1 MKLLALLLALLA
13 FLGITFSPPTKQPVP
28 LWSFRSIDTVKY
40 SRDVAREK
48 LDRPDFDLTIDQQVQ
63 KIASA
68 GASHVAIG
76 TPYDSEFLPYL
87 RRWVAAARKYHLNV
101 WFRGNWSGW
110 EGWFNYPRITPT
122 EHMTKT
128 QEFILQHPDLFVDGD
143 VFTACT
149 ECENGVLGDPRNTG
163 QIASYRQFLV
173 GEYQQTKKAFAKIGK
188 NVPSNFDSMNRD
200 VAQVVMDK
208 DTTNQLDGLV
218 VIDHYVASPDNLA
231 KDISLI
237 AKTSG
242 GKVILG
248 EFGAPIPDI
257 HGAMTDAQQ
266 AQWLQTVLDRLSQ
279 LPELVGLNYWV
290 SVGGSTQLWDDQGN
304 ARPAAN
310 ILSIFYHKAK
320 T

>member
-13 FLGITFSPPTKQPVP
+13 FLGISFSPPAKKPVP
-28 LWSFRSIDTVKY
+28 LWSFRSLDTVKY

-63 KIASA
+63 EIAST

-76 TPYDSEFLPYL
+76 TPYDSEFLPFL

-110 EGWFNYPRITPT
+110 EGWFSYPRITPAQHQT
-122 EHMTKT
+122 LT
-128 QEFILQHPDLFVDGD
+128 QEFILHHSDLFVDGD

-163 QIASYRQFLV
+163 QVVAYRQFLI

-188 NVPSNFDSMNRD
+188 NVRSNFDSMNRD
-200 VAQVVMDK
+200 VALVVMDK
-208 DTTNQLDGLV
+208 ETTAQLDGLV
-218 VIDHYVASPDNLA
+218 VIDHYVASPDNLS
-231 KDISLI
+231 KDVRGI
-237 AKTSG
+237 AKKS
-242 GKVILG
+242 
-248 EFGAPIPDI
+248 
-257 HGAMTDAQQ
+257 
-266 AQWLQTVLDRLSQ
+266 VLVRLSQ

-290 SVGGSTQLWDDQGN
+290 SVGGSTQLWDDLGN